1 MYQIGSPVS
10 EVAKIRNSIDHPI
23 IDADAHVIEA
33 RFALHDFVKKIAGPN
48 VLAAYEKRQAGRNK
62 TSQRNGFWAS
72 PSGDMTIDR
81 ATVML
86 PGLYYERLTEAGIDF
101 AIIYTSEGLG
111 AQQVRDPELR
121 QTLHRALN
129 MLYADMFGP
138 YADRMT
144 ASAVI
149 PMHSP
154 AEALAELEF
163 AVGELGF
170 KTVSIPGEWRGPVP
184 EVAAASAK
192 LGALT
197 QQIHSFTI
205 DSEMDYDPFWRR
217 CVELGVAITGH
228 GGAQSSARR
237 MSPQNFVYNR
247 LGSFGVGNEHLCRSL
262 FMGGV
267 TRRFPTLN
275 IGFLE
280 GGVGWASA
288 LYNDLCEFW
297 EKRNV
302 TYLRK
307 KMDPADL
314 DMDLMVEMFEKYGN
328 EYLTAERIAVRQ
340 NADNLFSF
348 HWEETRG
355 LDDFEAC
362 ALADKLDI
370 RDLFVPNFY
379 FGCEADDRMNAV
391 AFNRKLNHFDVKLK
405 ALFSSDIGHWDVPD
419 MRYVVHEAHEAV
431 EAGLMDDGDFRDF
444 MFRNVAELHVQMN
457 PDFYKGTAVEG
468 AVQKLIDDGEV
479 VLPDHAA
486 ALTGPA
492 VVNA

>member
-1 MYQIGSPVS
+1 MYQVGKPV
-10 EVAKIRNSIDHPI
+10 EDVQKIRDSIDYPI

-33 RFALHDFVKKIAGPN
+33 RFALHDFVKQIAGPD
-48 VLAAYEKRQAGRNK
+48 VLKAFEDRQSRRNK
-62 TSQRNGFWAS
+62 TDQRNGFWAS
-72 PSGDMTIDR
+72 PSGEMSIDR

-86 PGLYYERLTEAGIDF
+86 PGLYYERLAEAGIDF
-101 AIIYTSEGLG
+101 AFIYTSEGLG
-111 AQQVRDPELR
+111 AQQVRNAELR

-163 AVGELGF
+163 VVTELGL

-184 EVAAASAK
+184 EVAEAAPELAGK
-192 LGALT
+192 T
-197 QQIHSFTI
+197 MKIHSFTI

-228 GGAQSSARR
+228 GGSQSTARR
-237 MSPQNFVYNR
+237 MSPNNFVYNR
-247 LGSFGVGNEHLCRSL
+247 LGSFGVGNEHLCRSM

-275 IGFLE
+275 FGFLE

-302 TYLRK
+302 DYLK
-307 KMDPADL
+307 NHMDPATL
-314 DMDLMVEMFEKYGN
+314 NMDLMVEMFEKYGN
-328 EYLTAERIAVRQ
+328 EYLTAERIAVRD

-348 HWEETRG
+348 HWEDERG
-355 LDDFEAC
+355 LDDFIHCQARSEE
-362 ALADKLDI
+362 DI

-379 FGCEADDRMNAV
+379 FGCEADDRMNSV

-419 MRYVVHEAHEAV
+419 IRYVVHEAHGAV
-431 EAGLMDDGDFRDF
+431 EAGLMDEGDFRDF
-444 MFRNVAELHVQMN
+444 VFRNVAELHVQMN
-457 PDFYKGTAVEG
+457 PGFYKGTAVEG
-468 AVQKLIDDGEV
+468 AVQKLIDDGEI

-486 ALTGPA
+486 ALAVPA
-492 VVNA
+492 AAE